1 MRKLLIILLISTF
14 TQAQESE
21 MIIVT
26 DYTGHEISVPDSL
39 SKATVKEYIN
49 AMEDSGVNYEPR
61 LRKIK
66 GIEIIGRDR
75 TFISDEKRGVI
86 RLNKRLNRFPF
97 TKRVIILQELGVNQG
112 MNIKGNAPYIGG
124 NFDITEANEERFR
137 RQKKY
142 RSVIRKL
149 KKLLE
154 K

>member
-1 MRKLLIILLISTF
+1 MKKLLILLLITTF
-14 TQAQESE
+14 CQAQDGMSL
-21 MIIVT
+21 VA
-26 DYTGHEISVPDSL
+26 DYTGHEIDVPDSL

-86 RLNKRLNRFPF
+86 RLNKRLNRFPY

-124 NFDITEANEERFR
+124 NFDITDRNEERFR
-137 RQKKY
+137 IQKNNKG
-142 RSVIRKL
+142 VIRKL
-149 KKLLE
+149 KQKLE
-154 K
+154 R

>member
-1 MRKLLIILLISTF
+1 MKKLLILLLITTF
-14 TQAQESE
+14 CQAQDG
-21 MIIVT
+21 MNLIT
-26 DYTGHEISVPDSL
+26 DYTGHEINVPDSL

-86 RLNKRLNRFPF
+86 RLNKRLNRFPY

-112 MNIKGNAPYIGG
+112 MHLKGDSPYVGG
-124 NFDITEANEERFR
+124 RFDITEANEERFR

>member
-1 MRKLLIILLISTF
+1 MKKLLILLLITNF
-14 TQAQESE
+14 CQAQDGMSL
-21 MIIVT
+21 VA
-26 DYTGHEISVPDSL
+26 DYTGHEIDVPDSL

-61 LRKIK
+61 LRNIK
-66 GIEIIGRDR
+66 GIEIIGKDRD
-75 TFISDEKRGVI
+75 FVSDEKRGVI

-112 MNIKGNAPYIGG
+112 MRLKGNSPYIGG
-124 NFDITEANEERFR
+124 SFDITDRNEELFR
-137 RQKKY
+137 RQKKCG
-142 RSVIRKL
+142 SVIRKL

>member
-1 MRKLLIILLISTF
+1 MIKLLILLLITTF
-14 TQAQESE
+14 CQAQDGMSL
-21 MIIVT
+21 VT
-26 DYTGHEISVPDSL
+26 DYTGHEIDVPDSL

-61 LRKIK
+61 LRNIK
-66 GIEIIGRDR
+66 GIEITGRDR

-97 TKRVIILQELGVNQG
+97 TKRVVILQELGVNQG
-112 MNIKGNAPYIGG
+112 MSIKGDSPYVGG
-124 NFDITEANEERFR
+124 RFDITEANEERFR

-142 RSVIRKL
+142 KSVIRKL